1 MRSVPRVSEAEWR
14 VMKVL
19 WARSPMTANEVVEA
33 LEPTSA
39 WSPKTIKTL
48 INRLVQKKALGYE
61 KKGRAFNFYPLVEE
75 TECIK
80 AANRSFL
87 KRFHGGALKPM
98 LASFLEDTE
107 LLPEEIEEL
116 KQMLDEKG
124 R

>member
-1 MRSVPRVSEAEWR
+1 
-14 VMKVL
+14 MKVL

-33 LEPTSA
+33 LEPTST

-48 INRLVQKKALGYE
+48 INRLVKKKALGYE
-61 KKGRAFNFYPLVEE
+61 KKGRAFDFYPLVAEE
-75 TECIK
+75 ECIK

-87 KRFHGGALKPM
+87 RRFYGGALKPM

-107 LLPEEIEEL
+107 LSQQEIEEL
-116 KQMLDEKG
+116 QQILDEKK